1 MTEASV
7 CVPPTTVTIQG
18 LIVMITATRHY
29 VVDSG
34 GFLEARHIF
43 TDGLFLRG
51 LVDTSTFSKSDTCHS
66 AVGCCRLLVHSCLL
80 RVASLHHPT
89 QQLSAEVVG
98 LRHLDGLRDVGAGW
112 FGVLKL
118 EPQFSLPC
126 CRLLSVNV
134 VIVVQRCQSKP
145 CLHPLGTEH
154 FPLWDILY
162 VEGMDAL
169 QIASV
174 YALCHLLK
182 IIFK

>member
-1 MTEASV
+1 MS
-7 CVPPTTVTIQG
+7 Q
-18 LIVMITATRHY
+18 
-29 VVDSG
+29 
-34 GFLEARHIF
+34 
-43 TDGLFLRG
+43 
-51 LVDTSTFSKSDTCHS
+51 
-66 AVGCCRLLVHSCLL
+66 CCRMLQAAGALLSSSRSIAAPPHTTAQCYRSRWMLQAAGARLSSHSI
-80 RVASLHHPT
+80 AGPPT
-89 QQLSAEVVG
+89 QQLSAEVIG
-98 LRHLDGLRDVGAGW
+98 LRHLYGLRDVGAGW